1 MAQST
6 WGVSFHVDSQAI
18 KMAIS
23 SLIFLA
29 IIATS
34 LADLGCNDFSYN
46 LCHDPPADQELH
58 VGSREECI
66 QNCDLFGSFGKC
78 DYLLGFGT
86 NGPDE
91 NCKIISGP
99 GEPAE
104 EMAKYVSACGTI
116 GQPMKNSAGDCM
128 EGPLHECAA
137 PCAADGCAD
146 CTNDPCSGYK
156 QSQCLKQGDPGET
169 SPLIPEYEICLS
181 FCTAQMSA
189 NPWTYLTYDQESQEC
204 ICYETE
210 EVACSLEV
218 IVYGMT
224 EATVNTC
231 A

>member
-1 MAQST
+1 MGSLF
-6 WGVSFHVDSQAI
+6 SRRLPRI
-18 KMAIS
+18 KMAVS

-29 IIATS
+29 MIATS

-78 DYLLGFGT
+78 DYLLWFGL

-104 EMAKYVSACGTI
+104 EMAKYVSACSTI
-116 GQPMKNSAGDCM
+116 GQPIKNTAGDCM
-128 EGPLHECAA
+128 EGPQDECAGSGCDA
-137 PCAADGCAD
+137 GCAD

-156 QSQCLKQGDPGET
+156 RSQCLKQGEPGET
-169 SPLIPEYEICLS
+169 SSGPPNYGACLT
-181 FCTAQMSA
+181 FCTFQMTS
-189 NPWTYLTYDQESQEC
+189 NPWIYLTYDQESQEC
-204 ICYETE
+204 ICYDNED
-210 EVACSLEV
+210 VNCSLEV
-218 IVYGMT
+218 IIYGMSET
-224 EATVNTC
+224 WLLVLVNK
-231 A
+231 